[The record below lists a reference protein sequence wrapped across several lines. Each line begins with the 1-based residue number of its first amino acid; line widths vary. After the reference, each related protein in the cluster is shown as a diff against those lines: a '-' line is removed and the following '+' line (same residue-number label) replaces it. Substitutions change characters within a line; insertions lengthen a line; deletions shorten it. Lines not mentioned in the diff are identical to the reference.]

1 MTWQS
6 LDMIN
11 RKDQLETSGAGGA
24 DRENMRFWCK
34 SYKDC
39 GNATTR

>member
-11 RKDQLETSGAGGA
+11 RKDRLETSVAGGA
-24 DRENMRFWCK
+24 DRENVRFWCK
-34 SYKDC
+34 SDKDR
-39 GNATTR
+39 GNAMC